1 MTNPL
6 DTYVERSVE
15 AVLQDVLPG
24 WVAAGHT
31 IIRRGTPSSELK
43 AVQEQSPPSH
53 CTANSSSHQHFRHWC
68 MHTSAV
74 NLLTTRCRLK
84 CRCFF
89 GHQQLPGGSF
99 VALQRCAQVR
109 L

>member
-1 MTNPL
+1 MTDPL

-24 WVAAGHT
+24 WVAASGALVT
-31 IIRRGTPSSELK
+31 ARTTCPRAESSLALHFADDRHHHFQHVCMRTR
-43 AVQEQSPPSH
+43 AV
-53 CTANSSSHQHFRHWC
+53 TALSTC
-68 MHTSAV
+68 
-74 NLLTTRCRLK
+74 CRLK

-99 VALQRCAQVR
+99 VALQRCAQVP
-109 L
+109 LDLI